1 MLIGELALVAA
12 AAFAGAALYVGFV
25 EHPARLVLDPGCQLR
40 QWRPSYRRATRM
52 QGGLALAATAL
63 GLLAWTGTGDPR
75 WGLGAALALANWPYT
90 LLAIMPTNRALLAT
104 AESDPAVAPLMR
116 RWIRLHAVRSGLG
129 LAAVAAFL
137 WALR

>member
-25 EHPARLVLDPGCQLR
+25 EHPARLVLDPASQLQ
-40 QWRPSYRRATRM
+40 QWRPSYRRATR
-52 QGGLALAATAL
+52 
-63 GLLAWTGTGDPR
+63 TGDPR

-90 LLAIMPTNRALLAT
+90 LLAIMPTNRALLAASST
-104 AESDPAVAPLMR
+104 DPVVAPLMQ

>member
-25 EHPARLVLDPGCQLR
+25 EHPARLVLGPASQLQ

-63 GLLAWTGTGDPR
+63 GLLAWARTGDPR

-90 LLAIMPTNRALLAT
+90 LLAIMPTNRALLAASST
-104 AESDPAVAPLMR
+104 DPVVAPLMQ

>member
-1 MLIGELALVAA
+1 MDRGER
-12 AAFAGAALYVGFV
+12 AGRRSRRLDVDRAGDGPV
-25 EHPARLVLDPGCQLR
+25 ARLVLDPASQLQ

-63 GLLAWTGTGDPR
+63 GLLAWARTGDLR
-75 WGLGAALALANWPYT
+75 WSLGAALALANWPYT
-90 LLAIMPTNRALLAT
+90 MLAIMPTNHALLAASAT
-104 AESDPAVAPLMR
+104 DPVVAPLMQ